1 MHKNMKKFLLC
12 LAKIFKVDLV
22 TEKIIYRDKIV
33 EVPKIVEKEVIK
45 EVPVE
50 IIKEVPKE
58 VIKEVEVIKYIPNP
72 DLTDA
77 IKYEGYVDDSLTID
91 GNFLVKGILTVTGE
105 VTCHK
110 IMEV

>member
-1 MHKNMKKFLLC
+1 MKKVLFW
-12 LAKIFKVDLV
+12 LANIFNVDLTV
-22 TEKIIYRDKIV
+22 EKIIYKDKIV
-33 EVPKIVEKEVIK
+33 EVPKIVEKEV
-45 EVPVE
+45 
-50 IIKEVPKE
+50 IKEVPKE

-72 DLTDA
+72 DLSDA
-77 IKYEGYVDDSLTID
+77 IKYEGYVENNLTID

>member
-1 MHKNMKKFLLC
+1 MKKVLLW
-12 LAKIFKVDLV
+12 LAKIFNVDLV

-45 EVPVE
+45 EVP
-50 IIKEVPKE
+50 KE

-72 DLTDA
+72 DLSEA
-77 IKYEGYVDDSLTID
+77 IKYEGYVEDNLEIN
-91 GNFLVKGILTVTGE
+91 GNLLVKGLLTVTGE